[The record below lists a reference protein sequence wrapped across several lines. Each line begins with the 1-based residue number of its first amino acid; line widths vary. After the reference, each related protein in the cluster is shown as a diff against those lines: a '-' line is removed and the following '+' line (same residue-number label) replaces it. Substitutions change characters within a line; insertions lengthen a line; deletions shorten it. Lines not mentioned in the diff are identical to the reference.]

1 VADINPSEPIVET
14 EPENK
19 PRFRLTYIILPL
31 VFLAL
36 SIILAVVLYSRLNPE
51 IAYHFSGDTP
61 DRWLSRGAFLG
72 WMIVPQ
78 LFFTLLAFLTTR
90 IMLAGARY
98 WPPQSTPLQRLLP
111 VMGNMLALPQIIL
124 FIAMLQFF
132 LYNAYQTRPVPLWI
146 ISLVILLAGGIFLAV
161 FFIRTI
167 RQIRRQAK
175 IHRE

>member
-1 VADINPSEPIVET
+1 VADINSSESIVKT

-19 PRFRLTYIILPL
+19 PRFRWTYIILPIS
-31 VFLAL
+31 FLAL
-36 SIILAVVLYSRLNPE
+36 SVILAAAFYSRLSPE
-51 IAYHFSGDTP
+51 IAYHFNGDTP
-61 DRWLSRGAFLG
+61 DRWLTRGAFLG

-78 LFFTLLAFLTTR
+78 VFFTLLAFLTVR

-124 FIAMLQFF
+124 FVAMLQFF

-146 ISLVILLAGGIFLAV
+146 ISLVILLAGGVFLAV
-161 FFIRTI
+161 FFICTI